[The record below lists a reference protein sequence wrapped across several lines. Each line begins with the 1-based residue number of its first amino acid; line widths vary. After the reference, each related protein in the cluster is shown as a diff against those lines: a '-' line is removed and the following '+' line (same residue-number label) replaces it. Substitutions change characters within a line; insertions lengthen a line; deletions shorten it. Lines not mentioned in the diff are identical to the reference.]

1 MMRIDPYD
9 CPTKTSPHSR
19 TTIVFRQ
26 PPTRSLW
33 GQLSL
38 ILIFCLA
45 LTSCDRSGGGS
56 CRQPHQTVVTDTA
69 THGKTMVQ
77 LLDEYGTQTG
87 QQRLATANRIFGI
100 LYREEFTDSLLK
112 ACHETP
118 PDSLNLMVWYWASE
132 YFFATQDYDKGLH
145 YGKQAVALARH
156 NHDLPLRSD
165 CEHIT
170 GLLYFRLSDYIHAIE
185 HVRKSL
191 EISRKIDD
199 EGRISSSLNSLAGI
213 SLVAKQLDNGEK
225 YIREALKYSR
235 QLNDSTRMAI
245 QYGMAS
251 EIHHTMG
258 KDRQALDDA
267 RQAYVIDSARGN
279 KAKMGIR
286 LSQMAAAEQSLG
298 RYADA
303 EAHVRKAMPLL
314 ALSGNNT
321 SLAVCQN
328 QMGELLYHKGAHTE
342 AAHHFAQA
350 AKTFAQLKDKYN
362 ESRAQ
367 IGLYEALKDSN
378 PREAALHLRRYS
390 LLKDSIY
397 QHNLEQAVS
406 QFNVKYKTEELA
418 HQRDQQ
424 RLEKRYSLIVG
435 LVLVGLL
442 LLVIAWL
449 LYTSKVRSRH
459 NRLMK
464 KMSQMRERFFTNITH
479 EFRTPL
485 TLIIGLSDD
494 LANDEECS
502 TSTKKKA
509 LTIHRQGNNLLHLIN
524 QLLDVAKIKSETG
537 NANWRNGDVT
547 AYLQMIVDGYNNF
560 ARSRNIDLHF
570 IAKDT
575 VVMDFV
581 PDYVNKIMN
590 NLLSNSMKFT
600 PEYGKVGVTLWR
612 EGNSLRI
619 DVVDNGKGM
628 DKETAAHIFE
638 PFYQAE
644 TDTQN
649 IGTGIGLALVKQL
662 IDKLGGTITVESR
675 TERGTLFQ
683 IALPIHQDIKQKEVK
698 EQQPG
703 TVPVVPYQ
711 SETIPTDSG
720 EAGNECR
727 ILIIED
733 NPDVAAYIGSHLSG
747 QYAIFYAANGREGL
761 EKSQSLVPDLIVTDL
776 MMPETDGL
784 EVCRQVRANE
794 VTNHIPIIIITA
806 KITEEERL
814 KGLEA
819 GADAYLTKP
828 FNAEELRIRV
838 SKLLESRRLLQK
850 KYSRLM
856 SQDKDNEDD
865 SEQPCKADL
874 RFLIKVSDIVF
885 TQLNGNHETSV
896 PLIASMMC
904 MSNSQFYRKMV
915 AVTGSTPVAYIQR
928 VKIKRA
934 MKIMDEDDKIS
945 MAEVATRCGF
955 DVYPNF
961 VRAFK
966 NVSGITPTEY
976 RKKKGLE

>member
-1 MMRIDPYD
+1 MMRIDPND
-9 CPTKTSPHSR
+9 CPTQTSLHSR
-19 TTIVFRQ
+19 MTIVFRQ
-26 PPTRSLW
+26 PATRSLW
-33 GQLSL
+33 GPLSL

-45 LTSCDRSGGGS
+45 LASCDRSGSGS
-56 CRQPHQTVVTDTA
+56 CQQPQPAVVTDTA
-69 THGKTMVQ
+69 THGKTMEQ

-87 QQRLATANRIFGI
+87 KQRLATANRIFGI
-100 LYREEFTDSLLK
+100 LYRMEFTDSLLK
-112 ACHETP
+112 ACRQTP
-118 PDSLNLMVWYWASE
+118 PDSLNLTVWYWASE
-132 YFFATQDYDKGLH
+132 YFFSTQDYDKGLR
-145 YGKQAVALARH
+145 YGKQAVPLARH
-156 NHDLPLRSD
+156 NHDLTLRSD
-165 CEHIT
+165 CEHTT
-170 GLLYFRLSDYIHAIE
+170 GLLYFRLSDYAHAIE
-185 HVRKSL
+185 HLRTSL
-191 EISRKIDD
+191 EISRKIDNKS
-199 EGRISSSLNSLAGI
+199 RISSSLNSLAAI
-213 SLVAKQLDNGEK
+213 SLVAKQLNNGEK
-225 YIREALKYSR
+225 YISEALSYSR
-235 QLNDSTRMAI
+235 RLNDSARMAI

-258 KDRQALDDA
+258 NDRQALNDA
-267 RQAYVIDSARGN
+267 RQAYAIDSVRGN
-279 KAKMGIR
+279 KAKIGIR

-298 RYADA
+298 RYAEA

-328 QMGELLYHKGAHTE
+328 QMGELLNHKGAHNE
-342 AAHHFAQA
+342 AARHFAQA

-367 IGLYEALKDSN
+367 IGLFEAMKDNN

-418 HQRDQQ
+418 HQRNQD
-424 RLEKRYSLIVG
+424 RLEKRNSLIVG

-449 LYTSKVRSRH
+449 LYTSRARSRH

-502 TSTKKKA
+502 ASTKKKA
-509 LTIHRQGNNLLHLIN
+509 LTIRRQGNNLLHLIN

-547 AYLQMIVDGYNNF
+547 AYLQMIVDGYNDY

-612 EGNSLRI
+612 EGTSLRI

-628 DKETAAHIFE
+628 DKETTAHIFE

-662 IDKLGGTITVESR
+662 VDKLEGTISAESR
-675 TERGTLFQ
+675 TGRGTLFQ
-683 IALPIHQDIKQKEVK
+683 IALPIHQNIRQKE
-698 EQQPG
+698 ERQPD
-703 TVPVVPYQ
+703 TAPVVPPQ
-711 SETIPTDSG
+711 PQTVTTDSG
-720 EAGNECR
+720 TAGNECR

-733 NPDVAAYIGSHLSG
+733 NPDVAAYISSRLAG

-761 EKSQSLVPDLIVTDL
+761 EKSQSLVPDLIITDL

-794 VTNHIPIIIITA
+794 VTNHIPIIVITA

-850 KYSRLM
+850 KYSQLM
-856 SQDKDNEDD
+856 SQDKDNADD
-865 SEQPCKADL
+865 SEQPCEADL

-934 MKIMDEDDKIS
+934 MKILDEDDKIS

-976 RKKKGLE
+976 RKKKDLE

>member
-1 MMRIDPYD
+1 MMRIDPND
-9 CPTKTSPHSR
+9 CPTQTSLHSR

-26 PPTRSLW
+26 PATRSLW
-33 GQLSL
+33 GPLSL

-45 LTSCDRSGGGS
+45 LASCDRSGSGS
-56 CRQPHQTVVTDTA
+56 CQQPQPAVVTDTA
-69 THGKTMVQ
+69 THGKTMEQ

-87 QQRLATANRIFGI
+87 KQRLATANRIFGI
-100 LYREEFTDSLLK
+100 LYRMEFTDSLLK
-112 ACHETP
+112 ACRQTP

-132 YFFATQDYDKGLH
+132 YFFSTQDYDKGLR
-145 YGKQAVALARH
+145 YGKQAVSLARH
-156 NHDLPLRSD
+156 NHDLTLRSD
-165 CEHIT
+165 CEHTT
-170 GLLYFRLSDYIHAIE
+170 GLLYFRLSDYAHAIE
-185 HVRKSL
+185 HFRTSL

-199 EGRISSSLNSLAGI
+199 KSRISSSLNSLAAI
-213 SLVAKQLDNGEK
+213 SLVAKQLNNGEK
-225 YIREALKYSR
+225 YISEALSYSR
-235 QLNDSTRMAI
+235 QLNDSARMAI

-258 KDRQALDDA
+258 NDRQALNDA

-279 KAKMGIR
+279 KAKIGIR

-328 QMGELLYHKGAHTE
+328 QMGELLNHKGAHNE
-342 AAHHFAQA
+342 AARHFAQA

-367 IGLYEALKDSN
+367 IGLFEAMKDNN

-418 HQRDQQ
+418 HQRNQD
-424 RLEKRYSLIVG
+424 RLEKRNSLIVG

-449 LYTSKVRSRH
+449 LYTSRARSRH

-502 TSTKKKA
+502 ASTKKKA

-547 AYLQMIVDGYNNF
+547 AYLQMIVDGYNDY

-612 EGNSLRI
+612 EGTSLLI

-628 DKETAAHIFE
+628 DKETTAHIFE

-662 IDKLGGTITVESR
+662 VDKLEGTISAESR
-675 TERGTLFQ
+675 TGRGTLFQ
-683 IALPIHQDIKQKEVK
+683 IALPIHQNIRQKE
-698 EQQPG
+698 ERQPD
-703 TVPVVPYQ
+703 TTPVVPPQ
-711 SETIPTDSG
+711 PQTVTTDSG
-720 EAGNECR
+720 TAGNECR

-733 NPDVAAYIGSHLSG
+733 NPDVAAYISSRLAG

-761 EKSQSLVPDLIVTDL
+761 EKSQSLVPDLIITDL

-794 VTNHIPIIIITA
+794 VTNHIPIIVITA

-850 KYSRLM
+850 KYLQLM
-856 SQDKDNEDD
+856 SQDKDNADD
-865 SEQPCKADL
+865 SEQPCEADL

-934 MKIMDEDDKIS
+934 MKILDEDDKIS

-976 RKKKGLE
+976 RKKKDLE

>member
-1 MMRIDPYD
+1 MMRIDPND
-9 CPTKTSPHSR
+9 CPTQTSLHSR

-26 PPTRSLW
+26 PATRSLW
-33 GQLSL
+33 GPLSL

-45 LTSCDRSGGGS
+45 LASCDRSGSGS
-56 CRQPHQTVVTDTA
+56 CQQPQPAVVTDTA
-69 THGKTMVQ
+69 THGKTMEQ

-87 QQRLATANRIFGI
+87 KQRLATANRIFGI
-100 LYREEFTDSLLK
+100 LYRMEFTDSLLK
-112 ACHETP
+112 ACRQTP

-132 YFFATQDYDKGLH
+132 YFFSTQDYDKGLR
-145 YGKQAVALARH
+145 YGKQAVSLARH
-156 NHDLPLRSD
+156 NHDLTLRSD
-165 CEHIT
+165 CEHTT
-170 GLLYFRLSDYIHAIE
+170 GLLYFRLSDYAHAIE
-185 HVRKSL
+185 HFRTSL

-199 EGRISSSLNSLAGI
+199 KSRISSSLNSLAAI
-213 SLVAKQLDNGEK
+213 SLVAKQLNNGEK
-225 YIREALKYSR
+225 YISEALSYSR
-235 QLNDSTRMAI
+235 QLNDSARMAI

-258 KDRQALDDA
+258 NDRQALNDA
-267 RQAYVIDSARGN
+267 RQAYVIDSVRGN
-279 KAKMGIR
+279 KAKIGIR

-328 QMGELLYHKGAHTE
+328 QMGELLNHKGAHNE
-342 AAHHFAQA
+342 AARHFAQA

-367 IGLYEALKDSN
+367 IGLFEAMKDNN

-418 HQRDQQ
+418 HQRNQD
-424 RLEKRYSLIVG
+424 RLEKRNSLIVG

-449 LYTSKVRSRH
+449 LYTSRARSRH

-502 TSTKKKA
+502 ASTKKKA

-547 AYLQMIVDGYNNF
+547 AYLQMIVDGYNDY

-612 EGNSLRI
+612 EGTSLLI

-628 DKETAAHIFE
+628 DKETTAHIFE

-662 IDKLGGTITVESR
+662 VDKLEGTISAESR
-675 TERGTLFQ
+675 TGRGTLFQ
-683 IALPIHQDIKQKEVK
+683 IALPIHQNIRQKE
-698 EQQPG
+698 ERQPD
-703 TVPVVPYQ
+703 TTPVVPPQ
-711 SETIPTDSG
+711 PQTVTTDSG
-720 EAGNECR
+720 TAGNECR

-733 NPDVAAYIGSHLSG
+733 NPDVAAYISSRLAG

-761 EKSQSLVPDLIVTDL
+761 EKSQSLVPDLIITDL

-794 VTNHIPIIIITA
+794 VTNHIPIIVITA

-850 KYSRLM
+850 KYLQLM
-856 SQDKDNEDD
+856 SQDKDNADD
-865 SEQPCKADL
+865 SEQPCEADL

-934 MKIMDEDDKIS
+934 MKILDEDDKIS

-976 RKKKGLE
+976 RKKKDLE

>member
-1 MMRIDPYD
+1 MMRIDPND
-9 CPTKTSPHSR
+9 CPTQTSLHSR

-26 PPTRSLW
+26 PATRSLW
-33 GQLSL
+33 GPLSL

-45 LTSCDRSGGGS
+45 LASCDRSGSGS
-56 CRQPHQTVVTDTA
+56 CQQPQPAVVTDTA
-69 THGKTMVQ
+69 THGKTMEQ

-87 QQRLATANRIFGI
+87 KQRLATANRIFGI
-100 LYREEFTDSLLK
+100 LYRMEFTDSLLK
-112 ACHETP
+112 ACRQTP
-118 PDSLNLMVWYWASE
+118 PDSLNLTVWYWASE
-132 YFFATQDYDKGLH
+132 YFFSTQDYDKGLR
-145 YGKQAVALARH
+145 YGKQAVPLARH
-156 NHDLPLRSD
+156 NHNLTLRSD
-165 CEHIT
+165 CEHTT
-170 GLLYFRLSDYIHAIE
+170 GLLYFRLSDYVHAIE
-185 HVRKSL
+185 HLRTSL

-199 EGRISSSLNSLAGI
+199 KSRISSSLNSLAAI
-213 SLVAKQLDNGEK
+213 SLVAKQLNNGEK
-225 YIREALKYSR
+225 YISEALSYSR
-235 QLNDSTRMAI
+235 QLNDSARMAI

-258 KDRQALDDA
+258 NDRQALNDA
-267 RQAYVIDSARGN
+267 RQAYVIDSVRGN
-279 KAKMGIR
+279 KAKIGIR

-298 RYADA
+298 RYAEA

-328 QMGELLYHKGAHTE
+328 QMGELLNHKKAHNE
-342 AAHHFAQA
+342 AARHFAQA

-367 IGLYEALKDSN
+367 IGLFEAMKDNN

-418 HQRDQQ
+418 HQRNQD
-424 RLEKRYSLIVG
+424 RLEKRNSLIVG

-449 LYTSKVRSRH
+449 LYTSRARSRH

-502 TSTKKKA
+502 ASTKKKA

-547 AYLQMIVDGYNNF
+547 AYLQMIVDGYNDY

-612 EGNSLRI
+612 EGTSLRI

-628 DKETAAHIFE
+628 DKETTAHIFE

-662 IDKLGGTITVESR
+662 VDKLEGTISAESR
-675 TERGTLFQ
+675 TGRGTLFQ
-683 IALPIHQDIKQKEVK
+683 IALPIHQNIRQKE
-698 EQQPG
+698 EWQPD
-703 TVPVVPYQ
+703 TAPVVPPQ
-711 SETIPTDSG
+711 PQTVTTDSG
-720 EAGNECR
+720 TAGNECR

-733 NPDVAAYIGSHLSG
+733 NPDVAAYISSRLAG

-761 EKSQSLVPDLIVTDL
+761 EKSQSLVPDLIITDL

-794 VTNHIPIIIITA
+794 VTNHIPIIVITA

-850 KYSRLM
+850 KYSQLM
-856 SQDKDNEDD
+856 SQDKDNADD
-865 SEQPCKADL
+865 SEQPCEADL

-934 MKIMDEDDKIS
+934 MKILDEDDKIS

-976 RKKKGLE
+976 RKKKDLE

>member
-1 MMRIDPYD
+1 
-9 CPTKTSPHSR
+9 
-19 TTIVFRQ
+19 
-26 PPTRSLW
+26 
-33 GQLSL
+33 
-38 ILIFCLA
+38 
-45 LTSCDRSGGGS
+45 
-56 CRQPHQTVVTDTA
+56 
-69 THGKTMVQ
+69 
-77 LLDEYGTQTG
+77 
-87 QQRLATANRIFGI
+87 
-100 LYREEFTDSLLK
+100 
-112 ACHETP
+112 
-118 PDSLNLMVWYWASE
+118 
-132 YFFATQDYDKGLH
+132 
-145 YGKQAVALARH
+145 
-156 NHDLPLRSD
+156 
-165 CEHIT
+165 
-170 GLLYFRLSDYIHAIE
+170 
-185 HVRKSL
+185 
-191 EISRKIDD
+191 
-199 EGRISSSLNSLAGI
+199 
-213 SLVAKQLDNGEK
+213 
-225 YIREALKYSR
+225 
-235 QLNDSTRMAI
+235 
-245 QYGMAS
+245 
-251 EIHHTMG
+251 
-258 KDRQALDDA
+258 
-267 RQAYVIDSARGN
+267 
-279 KAKMGIR
+279 
-286 LSQMAAAEQSLG
+286 
-298 RYADA
+298 
-303 EAHVRKAMPLL
+303 MPLL
-314 ALSGNNT
+314 AKSGNNT

-328 QMGELLYHKGAHTE
+328 QMGELLCHKGVHTE
-342 AAHHFAQA
+342 AARHFAQA
-350 AKTFAQLKDKYN
+350 AKTFVQLKDKYN

-367 IGLYEALKDSN
+367 LGLYEALKDSN

-449 LYTSKVRSRH
+449 LYTSKVHSRH

-547 AYLQMIVDGYNNF
+547 AYLQMIVDGYNDY

-628 DKETAAHIFE
+628 DKETTAHIFE

-683 IALPIHQDIKQKEVK
+683 IALPIHQDIKQKEEK
-698 EQQPG
+698 E
-703 TVPVVPYQ
+703 
-711 SETIPTDSG
+711 
-720 EAGNECR
+720 
-727 ILIIED
+727 
-733 NPDVAAYIGSHLSG
+733 
-747 QYAIFYAANGREGL
+747 
-761 EKSQSLVPDLIVTDL
+761 
-776 MMPETDGL
+776 
-784 EVCRQVRANE
+784 
-794 VTNHIPIIIITA
+794 
-806 KITEEERL
+806 
-814 KGLEA
+814 
-819 GADAYLTKP
+819 
-828 FNAEELRIRV
+828 
-838 SKLLESRRLLQK
+838 
-850 KYSRLM
+850 
-856 SQDKDNEDD
+856 
-865 SEQPCKADL
+865 
-874 RFLIKVSDIVF
+874 
-885 TQLNGNHETSV
+885 
-896 PLIASMMC
+896 
-904 MSNSQFYRKMV
+904 
-915 AVTGSTPVAYIQR
+915 
-928 VKIKRA
+928 
-934 MKIMDEDDKIS
+934 
-945 MAEVATRCGF
+945 
-955 DVYPNF
+955 
-961 VRAFK
+961 
-966 NVSGITPTEY
+966 
-976 RKKKGLE
+976 